1 MAADSQRIAEATYAG
16 VLGKLIGVYLGR
28 PVEGWAYD
36 AIRRRFGE
44 VDGYVH
50 EPLGLP
56 LVVADDDLSGSF
68 GFFRAL
74 EETSYARTI
83 TAADFGD
90 TWLNTIIED
99 KTILWWGGLGRSTEH
114 TAYLR
119 LKAGYRAPQS
129 GSCALNG
136 AMLSTQIGAQI
147 FTDPLA
153 LMSPGNPEQA
163 AALIRTAASVSHDGV
178 ALDCAAYLGALQAL
192 AFEHRSLEELLEE
205 AQPFAAGDQLQRLLD
220 DVRHICSREHDWR
233 RVRAWLD
240 PRYGYGVFPGPCP
253 ILSNHAMLLAALL
266 LGGDDFRRALM
277 IAASA
282 GYDTDCNA
290 GNVGCLNGV
299 RLGLAAIPTD
309 LREPVADRLL
319 VVTAE
324 GGRCVSDAVQ
334 ETRSILLAGAAFTG
348 APLPARQPRFSFELP
363 GARQGF
369 APCPHAPP
377 DTPSDARSAARGDTH
392 RITQGGAPPD
402 ARHHARSAESPTP
415 IRVEGSADAGLLLHY
430 RDLTPASPARV
441 STPVFLDFDQV
452 ADNFSTHASPTLY
465 PTQEVSIRLEPVR
478 LFRDTENQPQPPNA
492 LPAVALYALYYD
504 ADDQVQQLRAAAQPL
519 RPGDNTLHWRV
530 PANGGMPLFRLGLEL
545 AAPGTEPEGAQAPL
559 SGSLRLLSV
568 DWDGAPQDLRQ
579 RGMLMS
585 SIWNLRPRWL
595 RAWVSAAREFA
606 PDFDLTYCISH
617 SGTNGVVTLGT
628 RDWRDYA
635 VETGLRFSL
644 HCRGG
649 LVLRAR
655 GLRRYYAA
663 VFSGGDH
670 VAIIARENEAVH
682 TLARTSFPYAMER
695 LYALRFAAAGDRLAL
710 AVDGAPLLEARDARY
725 LSGGAGFVIDEGTM
739 LADGFRVAEERPARR
754 ARGFYEAH
762 DSKAKQPAQ

>member
-1 MAADSQRIAEATYAG
+1 MATDSQRIAEATYAG

-205 AQPFAAGDQLQRLLD
+205 AQPFAAGDQLRRLLD

-415 IRVEGSADAGLLLHY
+415 IRVEGSAEAGLLLHY

-465 PTQEVSIRLEPVR
+465 PTQEVTIRLESVR

-530 PANGGMPLFRLGLEL
+530 PANGGMPPFRLGLEL
-545 AAPGTEPEGAQAPL
+545 AAPGTAPVGAQEPL

-595 RAWVSAAREFA
+595 RAWVSARHERRSDVGHARLA
-606 PDFDLTYCISH
+606 RLRRRDRTPLQLALPGRP
-617 SGTNGVVTLGT
+617 GTT
-628 RDWRDYA
+628 
-635 VETGLRFSL
+635 
-644 HCRGG
+644 
-649 LVLRAR
+649 RAR
-655 GLRRYYAA
+655 
-663 VFSGGDH
+663 
-670 VAIIARENEAVH
+670 
-682 TLARTSFPYAMER
+682 P
-695 LYALRFAAAGDRLAL
+695 
-710 AVDGAPLLEARDARY
+710 APLLRRRVQRRRPRRHHRPRKRGRSYPGADVVSVCDGTTVCAPVCGGRRPPRAGGRRGAAAR
-725 LSGGAGFVIDEGTM
+725 GAGRP
-739 LADGFRVAEERPARR
+739 LPERRRRLRDRRGYHARR
-754 ARGFYEAH
+754 RIPGGRGTTGEESTWVLRGTRLEGEAARSVNQLLRIRSGT
-762 DSKAKQPAQ
+762 